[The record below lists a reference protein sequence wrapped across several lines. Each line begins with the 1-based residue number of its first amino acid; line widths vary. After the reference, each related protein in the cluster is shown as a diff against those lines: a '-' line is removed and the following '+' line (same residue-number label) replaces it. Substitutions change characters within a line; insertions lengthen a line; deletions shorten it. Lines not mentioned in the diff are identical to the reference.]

1 MHFDYGIGATMDLRA
16 LRYFVA
22 VAKAG
27 SFSRAAGE
35 LHVSQP
41 TLSKAI
47 GQLEGEL
54 EVSLLERGRRG
65 VSVRLTPAGELT
77 FGHACALLDRRRQLV
92 SELAAMREIGTGEL
106 ALGVAPLGGAEIFA
120 PMLARFRRS
129 YPGIDVKIVQS
140 GSRRLE
146 EGVLD
151 GTLEM
156 ATTLLPLRAEFDCIA
171 LRDDAMAVLLP
182 AGHAL
187 AGRQQLSLAEMQDLP
202 LVMFDKTFM
211 IARMLRNA
219 FREEGLRLNEV
230 THTDHLDF
238 ALALVTAEAGGL
250 VLPSFIAQQVANAK
264 LAVVPLEHETLRWQL
279 VLAWRRD
286 APLSAAAQ
294 AWLGVV
300 RAMTQP
306 DAQPY

>member
-1 MHFDYGIGATMDLRA
+1 
-16 LRYFVA
+16 
-22 VAKAG
+22 
-27 SFSRAAGE
+27 
-35 LHVSQP
+35 
-41 TLSKAI
+41 
-47 GQLEGEL
+47 
-54 EVSLLERGRRG
+54 
-65 VSVRLTPAGELT
+65 
-77 FGHACALLDRRRQLV
+77 
-92 SELAAMREIGTGEL
+92 
-106 ALGVAPLGGAEIFA
+106 
-120 PMLARFRRS
+120 
-129 YPGIDVKIVQS
+129 
-140 GSRRLE
+140 
-146 EGVLD
+146 
-151 GTLEM
+151 M

>member
-1 MHFDYGIGATMDLRA
+1 MDLRA

-27 SFSRAAGE
+27 SFSRAAE
-35 LHVSQP
+35 SLHVSQP

-47 GQLEGEL
+47 GQLEAEL
-54 EVSLLERGRRG
+54 DVSLLERGRRG

-129 YPGIDVKIVQS
+129 YPGVEVKIMQS

-156 ATTLLPLRAEFDCIA
+156 VTTLLPLRPEFDCVA

-182 AGHAL
+182 ANHAL
-187 AGRQQLSLAEMQDLP
+187 AGMPRLTLREMEELP
-202 LVMFDKTFM
+202 LVMFDKTFV

-219 FREEGLRLNEV
+219 FKEQGLRLKEV

-250 VLPSFIAQQVANAK
+250 VLPSFIAQQVATPK
-264 LAVVPLEHETLRWQL
+264 QAVVPLEHDTLRWQL

-286 APLSAAAQ
+286 RPLSAAAQ
-294 AWLGVV
+294 AWLAVV
-300 RAMTQP
+300 RAMTQQETP
-306 DAQPY
+306 DY

>member
-1 MHFDYGIGATMDLRA
+1 MDLRA

-27 SFSRAAGE
+27 SFSRAAE
-35 LHVSQP
+35 SLHVSQP

-47 GQLEGEL
+47 GQLEAEL
-54 EVSLLERGRRG
+54 DVSLLERGRRG

-129 YPGIDVKIVQS
+129 YPGVEVKIMQS

-156 ATTLLPLRAEFDCIA
+156 ATTLLPLRPEFDCVA

-182 AGHAL
+182 AGHPL
-187 AGRQQLSLAEMQDLP
+187 AGRPGLTLREMEELP
-202 LVMFDKTFM
+202 LVMFDKTFV

-219 FREEGLRLNEV
+219 FKEQGLRLKEV

-250 VLPSFIAQQVANAK
+250 VLPSFIAQQVATARQ
-264 LAVVPLEHETLRWQL
+264 AVVPLEHDTLRWQL

-286 APLSAAAQ
+286 RPLSAAAQ
-294 AWLGVV
+294 AWLAVV
-300 RAMTQP
+300 RAMTQQEAP
-306 DAQPY
+306 DY